1 MLTVLV
7 VEETF
12 LVAPTFLVL
21 LADVVLA
28 LAGSAFA
35 VVDVEAEAF
44 LLVFFS
50 ANFLHNSASEIP
62 SFFALA
68 MWQNLISKVVKASK
82 KLIDYL
88 KTNKLILHD

>member
-35 VVDVEAEAF
+35 VVDVETEAF
-44 LLVFFS
+44 
-50 ANFLHNSASEIP
+50 
-62 SFFALA
+62 
-68 MWQNLISKVVKASK
+68 
-82 KLIDYL
+82 Y
-88 KTNKLILHD
+88 